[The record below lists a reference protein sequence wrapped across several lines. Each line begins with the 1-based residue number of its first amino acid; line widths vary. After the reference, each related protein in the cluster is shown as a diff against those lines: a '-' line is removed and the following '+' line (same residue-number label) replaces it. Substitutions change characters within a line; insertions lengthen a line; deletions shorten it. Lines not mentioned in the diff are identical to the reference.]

1 MSDRIP
7 LTDIEQTVA
16 EMTASHLQLH
26 PDEILSVTRELI
38 ALRALLAA
46 CRVARRSLPRSVL
59 LVVGRFAGLP
69 ATLRLRAAE
78 ADRREAP

>member
-46 CRVARRSLPRSVL
+46 CRVAPRSLPRSVL
-59 LVVGRFAGLP
+59 LVVGRFTGLP

-78 ADRREAP
+78 ADRRES